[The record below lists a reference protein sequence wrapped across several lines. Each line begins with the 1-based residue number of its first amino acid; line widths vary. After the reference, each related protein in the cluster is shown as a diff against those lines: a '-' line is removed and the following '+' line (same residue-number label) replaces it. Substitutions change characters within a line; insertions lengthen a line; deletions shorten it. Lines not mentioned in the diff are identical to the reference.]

1 MTFEL
6 KPDGFG
12 VFHCDT
18 CPEHIESDHVHFSA
32 GLEEI
37 KAKGWRVYRGP
48 DNEWAHGC
56 PACVEDFAQSQPQGR
71 G

>member
-1 MTFEL
+1 MTFNL

-18 CPEHIESDHVHFSA
+18 CPEHIESDHVDPSA

-37 KAKGWRVYRGP
+37 KEKGWRAYIGP
-48 DNEWAHGC
+48 DKLWAHSC
-56 PACVEDFAQSQPQGR
+56 PACVEVYAKQSR
-71 G
+71 R